1 MALRG
6 ETSSPTR
13 PADKST
19 YRQCHASGAGEYI
32 KKYRVPPPSSPKPK
46 VGGRRLVPTL
56 TDPARGKIKAKAP
69 RHRKAHLAALVHA
82 LEASGST

>member
-6 ETSSPTR
+6 ETSSCTR

-46 VGGRRLVPTL
+46 VGGRCQVPTL
-56 TDPARGKIKAKAP
+56 TG
-69 RHRKAHLAALVHA
+69 
-82 LEASGST
+82 